1 MMPKLDTR
9 PLHIKKQDYNNI
21 SPLSRAWGKRFKKTQ
36 IYHKKHIFCGAVSH
50 KARPLQI
57 ENELRVGIKVDALT
71 YLQTLKNKSPMKHLL
86 PELPYAL
93 DALAPIMSADTL
105 NYHYGKHLQTY
116 LDNVNRMIEGT
127 PFADMKLKDMITKAQ
142 GALYNNAAQAF
153 NHIIFFKQLT
163 PTPTTISPLLT
174 QALVARF
181 GSVDE
186 FKSEFS
192 NAAATLFGSGW
203 VWLALDANNVLQIV
217 PEPNAGNPI
226 TRNMRPLMCI
236 DVWEHAYY
244 LDYQNRRGDYIKN
257 FWNLV
262 NWDYIEKRMQDKNY
276 QLYY

>member
-1 MMPKLDTR
+1 
-9 PLHIKKQDYNNI
+9 
-21 SPLSRAWGKRFKKTQ
+21 
-36 IYHKKHIFCGAVSH
+36 
-50 KARPLQI
+50 
-57 ENELRVGIKVDALT
+57 
-71 YLQTLKNKSPMKHLL
+71 MKHLL

-93 DALAPIMSADTL
+93 DALAPAMSADTL

-127 PFADMKLKDMITKAQ
+127 PFAEMKLKDMITKAQ

-192 NAAATLFGSGW
+192 NAATTLFGSGW
-203 VWLALDANNVLQIV
+203 AWLALDANNMLQIV

>member
-1 MMPKLDTR
+1 
-9 PLHIKKQDYNNI
+9 
-21 SPLSRAWGKRFKKTQ
+21 
-36 IYHKKHIFCGAVSH
+36 
-50 KARPLQI
+50 
-57 ENELRVGIKVDALT
+57 
-71 YLQTLKNKSPMKHLL
+71 MKHLL
-86 PELPYAL
+86 PELPYAQ
-93 DALAPIMSADTL
+93 DALAPAMSADTL

-181 GSVDE
+181 GSVDA

-192 NAAATLFGSGW
+192 NAAAALFGSGW
-203 VWLALDANNVLQIV
+203 VWLALDANNMLQIV

>member
-1 MMPKLDTR
+1 
-9 PLHIKKQDYNNI
+9 
-21 SPLSRAWGKRFKKTQ
+21 
-36 IYHKKHIFCGAVSH
+36 
-50 KARPLQI
+50 
-57 ENELRVGIKVDALT
+57 
-71 YLQTLKNKSPMKHLL
+71 MKHLL
-86 PELPYAL
+86 PELPYAQ
-93 DALAPIMSADTL
+93 DALAPAMSADTL

-181 GSVDE
+181 GSVDA

-276 QLYY
+276 PLYY

>member
-1 MMPKLDTR
+1 
-9 PLHIKKQDYNNI
+9 
-21 SPLSRAWGKRFKKTQ
+21 
-36 IYHKKHIFCGAVSH
+36 
-50 KARPLQI
+50 
-57 ENELRVGIKVDALT
+57 
-71 YLQTLKNKSPMKHLL
+71 MKHLL
-86 PELPYAL
+86 PELPYAQ
-93 DALAPIMSADTL
+93 DALAPAMSADTL

-181 GSVDE
+181 GSVDA

-192 NAAATLFGSGW
+192 NAATTLFGSGW

>member
-1 MMPKLDTR
+1 
-9 PLHIKKQDYNNI
+9 
-21 SPLSRAWGKRFKKTQ
+21 
-36 IYHKKHIFCGAVSH
+36 
-50 KARPLQI
+50 
-57 ENELRVGIKVDALT
+57 
-71 YLQTLKNKSPMKHLL
+71 MKHLL

-93 DALAPIMSADTL
+93 DALAPAMSADTL

-163 PTPTTISPLLT
+163 PTHTTISPLLT

-181 GSVDE
+181 GSVDA

>member
-1 MMPKLDTR
+1 
-9 PLHIKKQDYNNI
+9 
-21 SPLSRAWGKRFKKTQ
+21 
-36 IYHKKHIFCGAVSH
+36 
-50 KARPLQI
+50 
-57 ENELRVGIKVDALT
+57 
-71 YLQTLKNKSPMKHLL
+71 MKHLL

-93 DALAPIMSADTL
+93 NALAPVMSADTL

-181 GSVDE
+181 GSIDA

-192 NAAATLFGSGW
+192 NAAAALFGSGW

-262 NWDYIEKRMQDKNY
+262 NWDYIEKRMQYKNY

>member
-1 MMPKLDTR
+1 
-9 PLHIKKQDYNNI
+9 
-21 SPLSRAWGKRFKKTQ
+21 
-36 IYHKKHIFCGAVSH
+36 
-50 KARPLQI
+50 
-57 ENELRVGIKVDALT
+57 
-71 YLQTLKNKSPMKHLL
+71 MKHLL

-93 DALAPIMSADTL
+93 DALAPVMSADTL

-127 PFADMKLKDMITKAQ
+127 PFAEMKLKDMITKAQ

-163 PTPTTISPLLT
+163 PTPTTINPLLT

-181 GSVDE
+181 GSVDA

-192 NAAATLFGSGW
+192 NAATALFGSGW

-226 TRNMRPLMCI
+226 TRDMRPLMCI

>member
-1 MMPKLDTR
+1 
-9 PLHIKKQDYNNI
+9 
-21 SPLSRAWGKRFKKTQ
+21 
-36 IYHKKHIFCGAVSH
+36 
-50 KARPLQI
+50 
-57 ENELRVGIKVDALT
+57 
-71 YLQTLKNKSPMKHLL
+71 MKHLL

-93 DALAPIMSADTL
+93 DALAPVMSADTL

-163 PTPTTISPLLT
+163 PTPTTISSLLT

-192 NAAATLFGSGW
+192 NAAAALFGSGW

>member
-1 MMPKLDTR
+1 
-9 PLHIKKQDYNNI
+9 
-21 SPLSRAWGKRFKKTQ
+21 
-36 IYHKKHIFCGAVSH
+36 
-50 KARPLQI
+50 
-57 ENELRVGIKVDALT
+57 
-71 YLQTLKNKSPMKHLL
+71 MKHLL

-93 DALAPIMSADTL
+93 DALAPAMSADTL

-127 PFADMKLKDMITKAQ
+127 PFADMKLKDMITKAL

-181 GSVDE
+181 GSIDA

-192 NAAATLFGSGW
+192 NAAAALFGSGW

>member
-1 MMPKLDTR
+1 
-9 PLHIKKQDYNNI
+9 
-21 SPLSRAWGKRFKKTQ
+21 
-36 IYHKKHIFCGAVSH
+36 
-50 KARPLQI
+50 
-57 ENELRVGIKVDALT
+57 
-71 YLQTLKNKSPMKHLL
+71 MKHLL

-93 DALAPIMSADTL
+93 DALAPAMSADTL

-181 GSVDE
+181 GSVDA

-226 TRNMRPLMCI
+226 TRNMRSLMCI

>member
-1 MMPKLDTR
+1 
-9 PLHIKKQDYNNI
+9 
-21 SPLSRAWGKRFKKTQ
+21 
-36 IYHKKHIFCGAVSH
+36 
-50 KARPLQI
+50 
-57 ENELRVGIKVDALT
+57 
-71 YLQTLKNKSPMKHLL
+71 MKHLL

-93 DALAPIMSADTL
+93 DALAPIMSANTL

-181 GSVDE
+181 GSVDA

>member
-1 MMPKLDTR
+1 
-9 PLHIKKQDYNNI
+9 
-21 SPLSRAWGKRFKKTQ
+21 
-36 IYHKKHIFCGAVSH
+36 
-50 KARPLQI
+50 
-57 ENELRVGIKVDALT
+57 
-71 YLQTLKNKSPMKHLL
+71 MKHLL

-93 DALAPIMSADTL
+93 DALAPVMSADTL

-181 GSVDE
+181 GSVDA

-192 NAAATLFGSGW
+192 NAAAALFGSGW

-262 NWDYIEKRMQDKNY
+262 NWDYVPDLFIVACLSVVLLAIGGVLKLKNRRNS
-276 QLYY
+276 

>member
-1 MMPKLDTR
+1 
-9 PLHIKKQDYNNI
+9 
-21 SPLSRAWGKRFKKTQ
+21 
-36 IYHKKHIFCGAVSH
+36 
-50 KARPLQI
+50 
-57 ENELRVGIKVDALT
+57 
-71 YLQTLKNKSPMKHLL
+71 MKHLL

-93 DALAPIMSADTL
+93 NALAPVMSADTL

-163 PTPTTISPLLT
+163 PTPTTISSLLT

-181 GSVDE
+181 GSVDA

-192 NAAATLFGSGW
+192 NAAVTLFGSGW
-203 VWLALDANNVLQIV
+203 VWLVLDANNVLQIV

>member
-1 MMPKLDTR
+1 
-9 PLHIKKQDYNNI
+9 
-21 SPLSRAWGKRFKKTQ
+21 
-36 IYHKKHIFCGAVSH
+36 
-50 KARPLQI
+50 
-57 ENELRVGIKVDALT
+57 
-71 YLQTLKNKSPMKHLL
+71 MKHLL

-93 DALAPIMSADTL
+93 DALAPAMSADTL

-163 PTPTTISPLLT
+163 PTATTISPLLT

-181 GSVDE
+181 GSVDA

>member
-1 MMPKLDTR
+1 
-9 PLHIKKQDYNNI
+9 
-21 SPLSRAWGKRFKKTQ
+21 
-36 IYHKKHIFCGAVSH
+36 
-50 KARPLQI
+50 
-57 ENELRVGIKVDALT
+57 
-71 YLQTLKNKSPMKHLL
+71 MKHLL

-93 DALAPIMSADTL
+93 DALAPVMSADTL

-181 GSVDE
+181 GSIDA

-192 NAAATLFGSGW
+192 NAAAALFGSGW

>member
-1 MMPKLDTR
+1 
-9 PLHIKKQDYNNI
+9 
-21 SPLSRAWGKRFKKTQ
+21 
-36 IYHKKHIFCGAVSH
+36 
-50 KARPLQI
+50 
-57 ENELRVGIKVDALT
+57 
-71 YLQTLKNKSPMKHLL
+71 MKHLL

-93 DALAPIMSADTL
+93 DALAPVMSADTL

-181 GSVDE
+181 GSVDA

-226 TRNMRPLMCI
+226 TRNMRHLMCI

>member
-1 MMPKLDTR
+1 
-9 PLHIKKQDYNNI
+9 
-21 SPLSRAWGKRFKKTQ
+21 
-36 IYHKKHIFCGAVSH
+36 
-50 KARPLQI
+50 
-57 ENELRVGIKVDALT
+57 
-71 YLQTLKNKSPMKHLL
+71 MKHLL

-93 DALAPIMSADTL
+93 DALAPAMSADTL

-181 GSVDE
+181 GSVDA

-192 NAAATLFGSGW
+192 NDAAALFGSGW

>member
-1 MMPKLDTR
+1 
-9 PLHIKKQDYNNI
+9 
-21 SPLSRAWGKRFKKTQ
+21 
-36 IYHKKHIFCGAVSH
+36 
-50 KARPLQI
+50 
-57 ENELRVGIKVDALT
+57 
-71 YLQTLKNKSPMKHLL
+71 MKHLL

-93 DALAPIMSADTL
+93 DALAPVMSADTL

-116 LDNVNRMIEGT
+116 LDNVNHMIEGT

-181 GSVDE
+181 GSVDA

>member
-1 MMPKLDTR
+1 
-9 PLHIKKQDYNNI
+9 
-21 SPLSRAWGKRFKKTQ
+21 
-36 IYHKKHIFCGAVSH
+36 
-50 KARPLQI
+50 
-57 ENELRVGIKVDALT
+57 
-71 YLQTLKNKSPMKHLL
+71 MKHLL

-93 DALAPIMSADTL
+93 DALVPAMSADTL

-181 GSVDE
+181 GSVDA

-257 FWNLV
+257 FWNIV

>member
-1 MMPKLDTR
+1 
-9 PLHIKKQDYNNI
+9 
-21 SPLSRAWGKRFKKTQ
+21 
-36 IYHKKHIFCGAVSH
+36 
-50 KARPLQI
+50 
-57 ENELRVGIKVDALT
+57 
-71 YLQTLKNKSPMKHLL
+71 MKHLL

-93 DALAPIMSADTL
+93 NALAPVMSADTL

-153 NHIIFFKQLT
+153 NHIIFLKQLT

-181 GSVDE
+181 GSVDA

>member
-1 MMPKLDTR
+1 
-9 PLHIKKQDYNNI
+9 
-21 SPLSRAWGKRFKKTQ
+21 
-36 IYHKKHIFCGAVSH
+36 
-50 KARPLQI
+50 
-57 ENELRVGIKVDALT
+57 
-71 YLQTLKNKSPMKHLL
+71 MKHLL

-93 DALAPIMSADTL
+93 DALAPVMSADTL

-181 GSVDE
+181 GSVDA

-226 TRNMRPLMCI
+226 TRDMRPLMCI

-244 LDYQNRRGDYIKN
+244 LDYQNKRGDYIKN

>member
-1 MMPKLDTR
+1 
-9 PLHIKKQDYNNI
+9 
-21 SPLSRAWGKRFKKTQ
+21 
-36 IYHKKHIFCGAVSH
+36 
-50 KARPLQI
+50 
-57 ENELRVGIKVDALT
+57 
-71 YLQTLKNKSPMKHLL
+71 MKHLL

-93 DALAPIMSADTL
+93 DALAPVMSADTL

-181 GSVDE
+181 GSVDA

-192 NAAATLFGSGW
+192 NAAAALFGSGW

-217 PEPNAGNPI
+217 PEPNAGNPM

>member
-1 MMPKLDTR
+1 
-9 PLHIKKQDYNNI
+9 
-21 SPLSRAWGKRFKKTQ
+21 
-36 IYHKKHIFCGAVSH
+36 
-50 KARPLQI
+50 
-57 ENELRVGIKVDALT
+57 
-71 YLQTLKNKSPMKHLL
+71 MKHLL

-93 DALAPIMSADTL
+93 DALAPAMSADTL

-181 GSVDE
+181 GSVDA

-217 PEPNAGNPI
+217 PEPNAGNPM

>member
-1 MMPKLDTR
+1 
-9 PLHIKKQDYNNI
+9 
-21 SPLSRAWGKRFKKTQ
+21 
-36 IYHKKHIFCGAVSH
+36 
-50 KARPLQI
+50 
-57 ENELRVGIKVDALT
+57 
-71 YLQTLKNKSPMKHLL
+71 MKHLL

-93 DALAPIMSADTL
+93 DALAPAMSADTL

-181 GSVDE
+181 GSVDA

-226 TRNMRPLMCI
+226 ARNMRPLMCI

>member
-1 MMPKLDTR
+1 
-9 PLHIKKQDYNNI
+9 
-21 SPLSRAWGKRFKKTQ
+21 
-36 IYHKKHIFCGAVSH
+36 
-50 KARPLQI
+50 
-57 ENELRVGIKVDALT
+57 
-71 YLQTLKNKSPMKHLL
+71 MKHLL
-86 PELPYAL
+86 PELPYAQ
-93 DALAPIMSADTL
+93 DALAPAMSADTL

-181 GSVDE
+181 GSVDA

-192 NAAATLFGSGW
+192 NAAAALFGSGW

-217 PEPNAGNPI
+217 PEPNAGNPM

>member
-1 MMPKLDTR
+1 
-9 PLHIKKQDYNNI
+9 
-21 SPLSRAWGKRFKKTQ
+21 
-36 IYHKKHIFCGAVSH
+36 
-50 KARPLQI
+50 
-57 ENELRVGIKVDALT
+57 
-71 YLQTLKNKSPMKHLL
+71 MKHLL

-116 LDNVNRMIEGT
+116 LDNVNRMIEDT

-181 GSVDE
+181 GSVDA

>member
-1 MMPKLDTR
+1 
-9 PLHIKKQDYNNI
+9 
-21 SPLSRAWGKRFKKTQ
+21 
-36 IYHKKHIFCGAVSH
+36 
-50 KARPLQI
+50 
-57 ENELRVGIKVDALT
+57 
-71 YLQTLKNKSPMKHLL
+71 MKHLL

-93 DALAPIMSADTL
+93 DALAPAMSADTL

-181 GSVDE
+181 GSVDT

-192 NAAATLFGSGW
+192 NAAVTLFGSGW

>member
-1 MMPKLDTR
+1 
-9 PLHIKKQDYNNI
+9 
-21 SPLSRAWGKRFKKTQ
+21 
-36 IYHKKHIFCGAVSH
+36 
-50 KARPLQI
+50 
-57 ENELRVGIKVDALT
+57 
-71 YLQTLKNKSPMKHLL
+71 MKHLL

-93 DALAPIMSADTL
+93 DALAPVMSADTL

-142 GALYNNAAQAF
+142 GTLYNNAAQAF

-163 PTPTTISPLLT
+163 PTPTIISPLLT

-181 GSVDE
+181 GSVDA

-192 NAAATLFGSGW
+192 NAAAVLFGSGW

>member
-1 MMPKLDTR
+1 
-9 PLHIKKQDYNNI
+9 
-21 SPLSRAWGKRFKKTQ
+21 
-36 IYHKKHIFCGAVSH
+36 
-50 KARPLQI
+50 
-57 ENELRVGIKVDALT
+57 
-71 YLQTLKNKSPMKHLL
+71 MKHLL

-181 GSVDE
+181 GSVDA

-203 VWLALDANNVLQIV
+203 VWLALNANNVLQIV

>member
-1 MMPKLDTR
+1 
-9 PLHIKKQDYNNI
+9 
-21 SPLSRAWGKRFKKTQ
+21 
-36 IYHKKHIFCGAVSH
+36 
-50 KARPLQI
+50 
-57 ENELRVGIKVDALT
+57 
-71 YLQTLKNKSPMKHLL
+71 MKHLL

-93 DALAPIMSADTL
+93 DALAPVMSADTL

-181 GSVDE
+181 GSVDA

-244 LDYQNRRGDYIKN
+244 LDYQNRRGDYIKS

>member
-1 MMPKLDTR
+1 
-9 PLHIKKQDYNNI
+9 
-21 SPLSRAWGKRFKKTQ
+21 
-36 IYHKKHIFCGAVSH
+36 
-50 KARPLQI
+50 
-57 ENELRVGIKVDALT
+57 
-71 YLQTLKNKSPMKHLL
+71 MKHLL

-93 DALAPIMSADTL
+93 DALAPAMSADTL

-181 GSVDE
+181 GSVDA

-192 NAAATLFGSGW
+192 NAAAALFGSGW

-244 LDYQNRRGDYIKN
+244 LDYQNRRGDYIKI

>member
-1 MMPKLDTR
+1 
-9 PLHIKKQDYNNI
+9 
-21 SPLSRAWGKRFKKTQ
+21 
-36 IYHKKHIFCGAVSH
+36 
-50 KARPLQI
+50 
-57 ENELRVGIKVDALT
+57 
-71 YLQTLKNKSPMKHLL
+71 MKHLL

-93 DALAPIMSADTL
+93 DALAPVMSADTL
-105 NYHYGKHLQTY
+105 NYHYGKHLKTY

-181 GSVDE
+181 GSVDA

-192 NAAATLFGSGW
+192 NAAAALFGSGW

>member
-1 MMPKLDTR
+1 
-9 PLHIKKQDYNNI
+9 
-21 SPLSRAWGKRFKKTQ
+21 
-36 IYHKKHIFCGAVSH
+36 
-50 KARPLQI
+50 
-57 ENELRVGIKVDALT
+57 
-71 YLQTLKNKSPMKHLL
+71 MKHLL

-93 DALAPIMSADTL
+93 DALAPVMSADTL

-181 GSVDE
+181 GSVDA

-192 NAAATLFGSGW
+192 NAAVTLFGSGW

-262 NWDYIEKRMQDKNY
+262 NWDYIEKRIQDKNY

>member
-1 MMPKLDTR
+1 
-9 PLHIKKQDYNNI
+9 
-21 SPLSRAWGKRFKKTQ
+21 
-36 IYHKKHIFCGAVSH
+36 
-50 KARPLQI
+50 
-57 ENELRVGIKVDALT
+57 
-71 YLQTLKNKSPMKHLL
+71 MKHLL

-163 PTPTTISPLLT
+163 PAPTTISPLLT

-181 GSVDE
+181 GSVDA

-192 NAAATLFGSGW
+192 NAAVTLFGSGW

-226 TRNMRPLMCI
+226 THNMRPLMCI

>member
-1 MMPKLDTR
+1 
-9 PLHIKKQDYNNI
+9 
-21 SPLSRAWGKRFKKTQ
+21 
-36 IYHKKHIFCGAVSH
+36 
-50 KARPLQI
+50 
-57 ENELRVGIKVDALT
+57 
-71 YLQTLKNKSPMKHLL
+71 MKHLL

-93 DALAPIMSADTL
+93 DALAPVMSADTL

-226 TRNMRPLMCI
+226 TRDMRPLMCI

>member
-1 MMPKLDTR
+1 
-9 PLHIKKQDYNNI
+9 
-21 SPLSRAWGKRFKKTQ
+21 
-36 IYHKKHIFCGAVSH
+36 
-50 KARPLQI
+50 
-57 ENELRVGIKVDALT
+57 
-71 YLQTLKNKSPMKHLL
+71 MKHLL

-93 DALAPIMSADTL
+93 DVLAPVMSADTL
-105 NYHYGKHLQTY
+105 NFHYGKHLQTY

-127 PFADMKLKDMITKAQ
+127 PFAEMKLKDMITKAQ

-181 GSVDE
+181 GSVDA

-226 TRNMRPLMCI
+226 TRDMRPLMCI

-244 LDYQNRRGDYIKN
+244 LDYKNRRGDYIKN

>member
-1 MMPKLDTR
+1 
-9 PLHIKKQDYNNI
+9 
-21 SPLSRAWGKRFKKTQ
+21 
-36 IYHKKHIFCGAVSH
+36 
-50 KARPLQI
+50 
-57 ENELRVGIKVDALT
+57 
-71 YLQTLKNKSPMKHLL
+71 MKHLL

-93 DALAPIMSADTL
+93 DALAPVMSADTL

-163 PTPTTISPLLT
+163 PAPTTISPLLT

-181 GSVDE
+181 GSVDA

-192 NAAATLFGSGW
+192 NAAAALFGSGW

-257 FWNLV
+257 FWNLI

>member
-1 MMPKLDTR
+1 
-9 PLHIKKQDYNNI
+9 
-21 SPLSRAWGKRFKKTQ
+21 
-36 IYHKKHIFCGAVSH
+36 
-50 KARPLQI
+50 
-57 ENELRVGIKVDALT
+57 
-71 YLQTLKNKSPMKHLL
+71 MKHLL

-93 DALAPIMSADTL
+93 DALVPVMSADTL

-192 NAAATLFGSGW
+192 NAATALFGSGW

>member
-1 MMPKLDTR
+1 
-9 PLHIKKQDYNNI
+9 
-21 SPLSRAWGKRFKKTQ
+21 
-36 IYHKKHIFCGAVSH
+36 
-50 KARPLQI
+50 
-57 ENELRVGIKVDALT
+57 
-71 YLQTLKNKSPMKHLL
+71 MKHLL

-116 LDNVNRMIEGT
+116 LDNVNRMIEDT

-181 GSVDE
+181 GSVDA

-192 NAAATLFGSGW
+192 NAAVTLFGSGW

>member
-1 MMPKLDTR
+1 
-9 PLHIKKQDYNNI
+9 
-21 SPLSRAWGKRFKKTQ
+21 
-36 IYHKKHIFCGAVSH
+36 
-50 KARPLQI
+50 
-57 ENELRVGIKVDALT
+57 
-71 YLQTLKNKSPMKHLL
+71 MKHLL

-163 PTPTTISPLLT
+163 PTPITISPLLT

-192 NAAATLFGSGW
+192 NAAAALFGSGW